1 MCEWEAQEGWVLDP
15 ILVGLEKWGKLT
27 NFSNMVYQKVRQQ
40 ATRKLVTT
48 FLANFTN
55 LMFMLTDRT
64 KTRTNE
70 TRETVELLGRNREVQ
85 N

>member
-40 ATRKLVTT
+40 AARKLVTT

-70 TRETVELLGRNREVQ
+70 TRETVVLLGRNREVQ

>member
-40 ATRKLVTT
+40 AARKLVTT

>member
-40 ATRKLVTT
+40 AAGKLVTT

-55 LMFMLTDRT
+55 LMFVLTDRT
-64 KTRTNE
+64 KTRTSE
-70 TRETVELLGRNREVQ
+70 TRETVVLLGGNREVQ

>member
-27 NFSNMVYQKVRQQ
+27 NFSNMVCQKVRQQ
-40 ATRKLVTT
+40 AARKLVTT